1 MPQMPPGLGNI
12 GYAGSQAGLPA
23 AQQQGLAA
31 IGYGGGAPSPAQM
44 MAMSNMGGQTPTTA
58 AGLPAGVGG
67 PSAYAP
73 GTTPAQ
79 LMGATPPQRKRGGR
93 TPGMRPYT
101 APHME
106 AGAGS
111 GAGRLEKIE
120 KYD

>member
-1 MPQMPPGLGNI
+1 MGQTGV
-12 GYAGSQAGLPA
+12 PA
-23 AQQQGLAA
+23 NAQPGLAA
-31 IGYGGGAPSPAQM
+31 VGYGPTGPSAAQM
-44 MAMSNMGGQTPTTA
+44 MGMANMGGQTPIQA
-58 AGLPAGVGG
+58 
-67 PSAYAP
+67 
-73 GTTPAQ
+73 
-79 LMGATPPQRKRGGR
+79 PPQRKRGGR